1 MTLERL
7 HPLLANAGADVL
19 ADLSYLTDTELFG
32 LYLFLSRIAGG

>member
-7 HPLLANAGADVL
+7 QPLLACAGADVL
-19 ADLSYLTDTELFG
+19 ADLPYLTDAELFG